1 MKKLAIILAL
11 SAASTASAD
20 YMYFGETIV
29 SPVLGT
35 GAPAIKQGDNST
47 TFGLNAGA
55 LAENSVAI
63 GYGSVATEANTMAIG
78 GRKIVGVVAGV
89 SDTDAVN
96 VSQLKAG
103 IVEANTYT
111 NSTVNNAVTTLNQTI
126 VDGDTNTLN
135 QANQYTD
142 NTVNGAVTTLNQTIV
157 QGDAQ
162 TLSQANAYTDS
173 KVSNVVNNY
182 RNEAREYTD
191 ARFNEVNDAVKRIGA
206 LAMLNYAQ
214 DHNPCKRSSLAVAV
228 GGYRGKYA
236 VGAQYAYKTTHN
248 TRLQATVAYDSKHV
262 GYGVSGSLSW

>member
-1 MKKLAIILAL
+1 VAKKGIKMKKLAIILAL
-11 SAASTASAD
+11 SASSTAQAE
-20 YMYFGETIV
+20 YLYYGETV
-29 SPVLGT
+29 MSPIMSS
-35 GAPAIKQGDNST
+35 GAPAIKQGENST

-63 GYGSVATEANTMAIG
+63 GYGSVATEANTMAVG

-103 IVEANTYT
+103 IVEANT
-111 NSTVNNAVTTLNQTI
+111 
-126 VDGDTNTLN
+126 
-135 QANQYTD
+135 YTD

-173 KVSNVVNNY
+173 KVSTLVNNY

-191 ARFNEVNDAVKRIGA
+191 ARFND
-206 LAMLNYAQ
+206 
-214 DHNPCKRSSLAVAV
+214 NPHKRSSLAVAV
-228 GGYRGKYA
+228 GGYRGKHA
-236 VGAQYAYKTTHN
+236 VGAQYAYKTTQN
-248 TRLQATVAYDSKHV
+248 TRIQATVAYDSKHV
-262 GYGVSGSLSW
+262 GYGVSGSFSW

>member
-11 SAASTASAD
+11 SASSTAQAE
-20 YMYFGETIV
+20 YLYYGETV
-29 SPVLGT
+29 MSPIMSS
-35 GAPAIKQGDNST
+35 GAPAIKQGENST

-63 GYGSVATEANTMAIG
+63 GYGSVATEANTMAVG

-103 IVEANTYT
+103 IVEANT
-111 NSTVNNAVTTLNQTI
+111 
-126 VDGDTNTLN
+126 
-135 QANQYTD
+135 YTD

-173 KVSNVVNNY
+173 KVSTLVNNY

-206 LAMLNYAQ
+206 LAMLQFAQ
-214 DHNPCKRSSLAVAV
+214 DHNPHKRSSLAVAV
-228 GGYRGKYA
+228 GGYRGKHA
-236 VGAQYAYKTTHN
+236 VGAQYAYKTTQN
-248 TRLQATVAYDSKHV
+248 TRIQATVAYDSKHV
-262 GYGVSGSLSW
+262 GYGVSGSFSW